1 MKGVDF
7 AETFSVQRVVRV
19 FNINNKSFKVLAAA
33 TVCSFHLDL
42 EPVIFLPCA
51 AKSSNNQEERNLQFL
66 TRVVCNVFFYVL
78 IVH

>member
-42 EPVIFLPCA
+42 EPVITCLVRQWVPTIKKKEICNFS
-51 AKSSNNQEERNLQFL
+51 KG
-66 TRVVCNVFFYVL
+66 VCNVFFYVFL
-78 IVH
+78 VH